1 MGEVMLAR
9 DLRIDRDVAFKRLR
23 HSAPTAHEVARFLRE
38 AKIQARLDHPAIVPV
53 FDIGRDA
60 DGRPYFTMRRLAGR
74 TLHDRLDDAPTN
86 RLLRAFVD
94 VCLAVQYA
102 HERGIVHRDLKP
114 ANIMLGD
121 YGEVYIIDWGVA
133 RVVGTDD
140 RASLE
145 RIGTLDGHT
154 QAGTLLGTP
163 GYMAPEQ
170 ARGLDV
176 GPPADVYALGAIL
189 FEVLAGDRL
198 HDRDGAISSTLA
210 RPTQSPAARRANRAI
225 APELDAAC
233 SAALA
238 EDPAARPT
246 ARSLADRVQ
255 RYLDGDRD
263 LARRRTIAA
272 EQLALARTALTAGV
286 ERRGDAMRA
295 AGSALALEPSNA
307 EAAALVGNLM
317 LEPPRQLPVALAH
330 HLDELDRDVGARTAH
345 LAALAT
351 AGFLPFIPV
360 LILNG
365 VKSWSLFTLA
375 YALIAVQ
382 IGVAEWMHRARR
394 PGVTSVLVLM
404 LALQIVFSRL
414 WSPLIFLPAY
424 INTVSLTVGLQPAA
438 RAKAGRIVAAAALA
452 FIIPIALEAAGVLSP
467 TWVVADDSIRITSNA
482 VELGNAWSLVLLL
495 GGNLV
500 LIVVNALF
508 GWSAAMARHDAQREL
523 AIQAWHLR
531 QMLPG

>member
-1 MGEVMLAR
+1 
-9 DLRIDRDVAFKRLR
+9 
-23 HSAPTAHEVARFLRE
+23 
-38 AKIQARLDHPAIVPV
+38 
-53 FDIGRDA
+53 
-60 DGRPYFTMRRLAGR
+60 
-74 TLHDRLDDAPTN
+74 
-86 RLLRAFVD
+86 
-94 VCLAVQYA
+94 
-102 HERGIVHRDLKP
+102 
-114 ANIMLGD
+114 MLGD

-133 RVVGTDD
+133 RVVGSDD
-140 RASLE
+140 RASLAH
-145 RIGTLDGHT
+145 IGTLDGHT
-154 QAGTLLGTP
+154 QAGALLGTP

-170 ARGLDV
+170 ARALEV

-189 FEVLAGDRL
+189 FEVLAGERL
-198 HDRDGAISSTLA
+198 HGRDNTIASTLA
-210 RPTQSPAARRANRAI
+210 RPTESPAARRADRAI

-233 SAALA
+233 VAALA

-246 ARSLADRVQ
+246 ARALADRVQ
-255 RYLDGDRD
+255 HYLDGDRD
-263 LARRRTIAA
+263 LVRRRAIAA
-272 EQLALARTALTAGV
+272 EQLAAARAALAAGV
-286 ERRGDAMRA
+286 DHRGDAMRA

-317 LEPPRQLPVALAH
+317 LEPPRKLPGALAS

-365 VKSWSLFTLA
+365 VKSWSLFTFA

-382 IGVAEWMHRARR
+382 IGVAEWMSRARR
-394 PGVTSVLVLM
+394 PGVNSVLALM
-404 LALQIVFSRL
+404 LGLQIVFSRL

-424 INTVSLTVGLQPAA
+424 INTVSLTVGLQPDA
-438 RAKAGRIVAAAALA
+438 RRKGGRIVAAAALA
-452 FIIPIALEAAGVLSP
+452 FLIPIALEAAGVLAP
-467 TWVVADDSIRITSNA
+467 TWVVANDSIRITSTA
-482 VELGNAWSLVLLL
+482 VELGNAWSMVLLL

-508 GWSAAMARHDAQREL
+508 GRSAALARHDAQRSL

-531 QMLPG
+531 QMLPA